1 MQSYSRIKRRHCHQC
16 MDNVMPTQVRR
27 RRRRRRHLTH
37 RWLRRPGD
45 WKPSGSPFSCWEHW
59 RRILVLCGFYLHTL
73 ISWPCRK
80 LVEVGVSH
88 LVSLLF
94 GSNLTA
100 MRWTRKLTD
109 IPARLVEKQVAN
121 RLEANLTNYL
131 WETKR
136 KYELERLCEIR
147 NPERSERKIRKRKK
161 RR

>member
-16 MDNVMPTQVRR
+16 VDNVMPTQVRR
-27 RRRRRRHLTH
+27 RRRRHLTH
-37 RWLRRPGD
+37 RQLRRPGD

-100 MRWTRKLTD
+100 MRWARKLTD

-121 RLEANLTNYL
+121 RLEANLTIYL

-136 KYELERLCEIR
+136 KYELEKLCEIR
-147 NPERSERKIRKRKK
+147 NPERSERKIRKHKK